1 MGIES
6 RGWIATRGP
15 FRFQFNADGFRAVV
29 DTVYKRETQKR
40 FPIGIVWIKSPRHFV
55 RIVYST
61 VYSNRGIETRSTS
74 ISPFLSVF
82 LRSSRELS
90 PDTAARYGEI
100 CTRVSRASLQLPA
113 RLSSGLVLV
122 NVK

>member
-15 FRFQFNADGFRAVV
+15 FRFQFNADGFGAVV

-55 RIVYST
+55 RI